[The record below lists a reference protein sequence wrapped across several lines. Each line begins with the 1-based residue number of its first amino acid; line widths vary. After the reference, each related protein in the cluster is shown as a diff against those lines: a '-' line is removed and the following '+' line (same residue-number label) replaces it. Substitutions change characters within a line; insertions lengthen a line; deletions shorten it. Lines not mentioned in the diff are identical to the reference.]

1 MSVFFYKSH
10 KSNVF
15 VIFFQKVIDKKG
27 KRCYTNKVAFEGGNS
42 WESTKKKP
50 EKKKKGEKKYL
61 TKERQSDIIDKLSKG
76 AAVMFE
82 N

>member
-42 WESTKKKP
+42 KREYWRNKP
-50 EKKKKGEKKYL
+50 EKGEKKYL
-61 TKERQSDIIDKLSKG
+61 TKERRSDIIDKLSKG

>member
-1 MSVFFYKSH
+1 MKKLLTKREKGAILTKSH
-10 KSNVF
+10 LREGTPERVRRRNQRKRK
-15 VIFFQKVIDKKG
+15 KVK
-27 KRCYTNKVAFEGGNS
+27 
-42 WESTKKKP
+42 
-50 EKKKKGEKKYL
+50 KKYL

>member
-1 MSVFFYKSH
+1 M
-10 KSNVF
+10 
-15 VIFFQKVIDKKG
+15 KKTVDNTD
-27 KRCYTNKVAFEGGNS
+27 KRCYTIKVAPN
-42 WESTKKKP
+42 EST
-50 EKKKKGEKKYL
+50 EEINLKKGEKKYL